1 MLITE
6 ELQEKNMT
14 IYQLAKLSGVPYTTV
29 NDICH
34 EKTKLTKCSAETVY
48 KISQVLNIS
57 MEDLLAPYL
66 AKRASFENFKS
77 AICHRVKEEGDI
89 DFIIGVL
96 KSEYIRRYYKRKWY
110 PECFYLLA
118 MVDYLSRLNNL
129 PLVSDYDDI
138 RRYKLKE
145 IIYPSSILAI
155 AAVEGNDEALRK
167 AEKESIPEFMRFNI
181 VESHIRDVA

>member
-1 MLITE
+1 MLIND
-6 ELQEKNMT
+6 ELQEKKMT
-14 IYQLAKLSGVPYTTV
+14 IYQLAKLSGVPYATV

-48 KISQVLNIS
+48 KISRALNVS

-66 AKRASFENFKS
+66 AKRANFENFKS

-89 DFIIGVL
+89 DFIVGVL
-96 KSEYIRRYYKRKWY
+96 KRNDIRRFFKRKWY
-110 PECFYLLA
+110 PESFYLLA
-118 MVDYLSRLNNL
+118 MVDYLSRLNNV
-129 PLVSDYDDI
+129 PLASDYDDI

-155 AAVEGNDEALRK
+155 AAVEGNEEALRK

-181 VESHIRDVA
+181 VESEIRDVA